1 MTDMTPEQIE
11 ELEALAEA
19 QMTNDQEPEP
29 MTLDEFQNLPPDQQA
44 QLWEM
49 IQLTKNDTSQILE
62 LIQPKGEEQS
72 DDPMLDRMTD
82 ILEVLLQVVE
92 GRKEDSAKIKQIE
105 SKLETL
111 TAVLRDIRDA
121 V

>member
-1 MTDMTPEQIE
+1 MMDEMTPEQIE
-11 ELEALAEA
+11 QLEALAQA
-19 QMTNDQEPEP
+19 QMTDPEPEA
-29 MTLDEFQNLPPDQQA
+29 MSLDEFQSLPPDQQA

-72 DDPMLDRMTD
+72 DDPMLDRMTE

-92 GRKEDSAKIKQIE
+92 NRNEDSAKIKQVE
-105 SKLETL
+105 NKLETM
-111 TAVLRDIRDA
+111 TEVLRNIRDDI
-121 V
+121 

>member
-11 ELEALAEA
+11 ELEALAQA
-19 QMTNDQEPEP
+19 QMTNDQDQEP
-29 MTLDEFQNLPPDQQA
+29 MSLDEFQSLPPEQQA

-92 GRKEDSAKIKQIE
+92 GRNEDSAKIKQIE

-111 TAVLRDIRDA
+111 TEVLRDIRDA